1 MPKPTLVI
9 THERSGTHLL
19 INCIN
24 YDQKGQFYTVGYS
37 ENKKDFHLNGYKH
50 TTYKDIMSNAYL
62 PNSVSKS
69 HHQAEFMEE
78 YLYFL
83 FKKYSVIY
91 VKREVKDVL
100 SSYYKFMPRPDQI
113 PAFPSLEEWIFCKP
127 DDIGRKFFNPYF
139 PDPHVITEP
148 ENYVHR
154 WFLHTNGWL
163 KHKDKMLVVNYED
176 MLNDYPN
183 QKEKIENYIGKKIA
197 PKIPDVH
204 DKSLPNFGPVKGK
217 IGGHKEVM
225 SVKLIEKIEDCLSLY
240 NIKETNE
247 KG

>member
-1 MPKPTLVI
+1 MSKPIFVI

-24 YDQKGQFYTVGYS
+24 YDTKGRFETIGFTS
-37 ENKKDFHLNGYKH
+37 DRRDFNLKGYKH
-50 TTYKDIMSNAYL
+50 TTYKHIMSSAYVPDL
-62 PNSVSKS
+62 VNKS
-69 HHQAEFMEE
+69 HHQVQFMED
-78 YLYFL
+78 YLDFL
-83 FKKYSVIY
+83 FSKYKVIY
-91 VKREVKDVL
+91 VKRDIKDVL
-100 SSYYKFMPRPDQI
+100 NSYYKFI
-113 PAFPSLEEWIFCKP
+113 PKPKEKNFPSFEEWVFSKP
-127 DDIGRKFFNPYF
+127 DDIGRQFLQPYA
-139 PDPHVITEP
+139 PDPHIIVEP

-176 MLNDYPN
+176 MLSDYPN
-183 QKEKIENYIGKKIA
+183 QKGRIESWIGKKIA

-225 SVKLIEKIEDCLSLY
+225 SEKLVAKIEDLLSLY

>member
-1 MPKPTLVI
+1 MPKPIIVI

-24 YDQKGQFYTVGYS
+24 YDKNGQFYTVGYTPTK
-37 ENKKDFHLNGYKH
+37 NDFNLKGYKH

-62 PNSVSKS
+62 PDSVNKS
-69 HHQAEFMEE
+69 HHQVEFMED
-78 YLYFL
+78 YLDFL
-83 FKKYSVIY
+83 FSKYKVIY
-91 VKREVKDVL
+91 VKRDIKDVL
-100 SSYYKFMPRPDQI
+100 NSYYKFIPKPEEKNFPSFEEWVFSRPD
-113 PAFPSLEEWIFCKP
+113 S
-127 DDIGRKFFNPYF
+127 IGREFLQPYA
-139 PDPHVITEP
+139 PDPHIIVEP

-176 MLNDYPN
+176 ILSDYPN
-183 QKEKIENYIGKKIA
+183 QKGRIESWIGKKIA

-217 IGGHKEVM
+217 IGGYKEVM
-225 SVKLIEKIEDCLSLY
+225 SEKLAAKIEDCLSLY

>member
-1 MPKPTLVI
+1 MPKPTIVI

-24 YDQKGQFYTVGYS
+24 YDKNGQFFTIGYTPNS
-37 ENKKDFHLNGYKH
+37 IDFNLKSYKH
-50 TTYKDIMSNAYL
+50 ITYRDIASNAYL
-62 PNSVSKS
+62 SNSVSKS
-69 HHQAEFMEE
+69 HHQVEFAED
-78 YLYFL
+78 YLDFL
-83 FKKYSVIY
+83 FSKYRVIY
-91 VKREVKDVL
+91 VKRDIKDVL
-100 SSYYKFMPRPDQI
+100 NSYYKFI
-113 PAFPSLEEWIFCKP
+113 PKPEEKNFPSFEEWVFSKP
-127 DDIGRKFFNPYF
+127 DDIGRQFLQPYA
-139 PDPHVITEP
+139 PDPHIIVEP

-176 MLNDYPN
+176 MLADYPN
-183 QKEKIENYIGKKIA
+183 QKGRIESWIGKKIA

-225 SVKLIEKIEDCLSLY
+225 SEKLIEKIEDLLSLY

>member
-1 MPKPTLVI
+1 MSKPTIVI

-24 YDQKGQFYTVGYS
+24 YDKNGQFFTIGYTPNPS
-37 ENKKDFHLNGYKH
+37 DFNLKNYKH
-50 TTYKDIMSNAYL
+50 ITYRDIASNAYL

-69 HHQAEFMEE
+69 HHQVEFAED
-78 YLYFL
+78 YLDFL
-83 FKKYSVIY
+83 FSKYRVVY
-91 VKREVKDVL
+91 VKRDIKDVL
-100 SSYYKFMPRPDQI
+100 NSYYKFIPKPEEKNF
-113 PAFPSLEEWIFCKP
+113 PAFQEWVFSKP
-127 DDIGRKFFNPYF
+127 DDIGRQFLQPYA
-139 PDPHVITEP
+139 PDPHIIVEP

-176 MLNDYPN
+176 MLADYPN
-183 QKEKIENYIGKKIA
+183 QKGRIESWIGKKIA

-217 IGGHKEVM
+217 IGGYKEVM
-225 SVKLIEKIEDCLSLY
+225 SEKLAAKIEDCLSLY